1 MDDAAA
7 IVTALGQ
14 RLRAARLTAGLSQ
27 EKLAFRADVTSMTVS
42 RIERGLTWPSPP
54 TLLAL
59 AVALGIPVTRLL
71 SDANGDESTAA

>member
-14 RLRAARLTAGLSQ
+14 RLRAARIVAGLSQ
-27 EKLAFRADVTSMTVS
+27 EKLGRRADLTSMTVS

-54 TLLAL
+54 TLVAL
-59 AVALGIPVTRLL
+59 AGALEIPVAQLL
-71 SDANGDESTAA
+71 HDGNGDEAPAA